1 MTRRLSLPRRH
12 VLGGAAALGLTAPA
26 VLRAQGKEPIK
37 IGNAMPLTGSQ
48 AGYGNDFIQSMRM
61 AIKDVNDAGGIAG
74 RPAELIALDTQ
85 AEPQLGINA
94 VNRFIG
100 VDKLPMFFTAWSPVV
115 KAVAPIA
122 NREKVLEINCGA
134 NAPEIANLGDYVYTA
149 LPLADVDITKLAK
162 YAFATLGKK
171 RAAVLYINN
180 DTGIDAAKIYRDTFT
195 AAGGQV
201 VAFEAYDPKAT
212 EFTGMLLKTRAANPD
227 MVHIHGLINDVP
239 QVIAQM
245 RQLGMTQRV
254 SSYSA
259 AYNPKLLE
267 QLGVA
272 AEGLIVTSLA
282 PGVADNPKV
291 APFIERWK
299 KEQGRVPNGLPH
311 TQYQYDMVYLVK
323 ALYEH
328 LDKKGQPATGDSLRD
343 ALLAVREYDLPLT
356 GKMIIDGH
364 RVDKTVYLLT
374 VEKGVFVPLATLT

>member
-180 DTGIDAAKIYRDTFT
+180 DTGIDAAKIYRDTLHCCRRP
-195 AAGGQV
+195 GRRV
-201 VAFEAYDPKAT
+201 
-212 EFTGMLLKTRAANPD
+212 R
-227 MVHIHGLINDVP
+227 GLRP
-239 QVIAQM
+239 Q
-245 RQLGMTQRV
+245 
-254 SSYSA
+254 
-259 AYNPKLLE
+259 
-267 QLGVA
+267 
-272 AEGLIVTSLA
+272 
-282 PGVADNPKV
+282 
-291 APFIERWK
+291 
-299 KEQGRVPNGLPH
+299 
-311 TQYQYDMVYLVK
+311 
-323 ALYEH
+323 
-328 LDKKGQPATGDSLRD
+328 
-343 ALLAVREYDLPLT
+343 
-356 GKMIIDGH
+356 GH
-364 RVDKTVYLLT
+364 RVHRHAAENPSGQSGHGAYPWPDQRCPPGHCANAPARHDSAGVQLLRC
-374 VEKGVFVPLATLT
+374 L